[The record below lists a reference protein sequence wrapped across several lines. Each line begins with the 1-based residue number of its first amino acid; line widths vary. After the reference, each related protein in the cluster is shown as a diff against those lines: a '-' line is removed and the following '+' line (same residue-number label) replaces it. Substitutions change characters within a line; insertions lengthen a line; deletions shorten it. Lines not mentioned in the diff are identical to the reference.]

1 MSQKIKAVFHDGA
14 FVPQQPCDL
23 PEGSEVELIVEGPLT
38 LPPTEKDP
46 EERKRLL
53 RAMIERM
60 KTNPI
65 PADAP
70 RFSRDE
76 LHERR

>member
-1 MSQKIKAVFHDGA
+1 MSQRIKAVFHDGA
-14 FVPQQPCDL
+14 FIPEQPCDL
-23 PEGSEVELIVEGPLT
+23 PEGSEVELIVERPLS

-46 EERKRLL
+46 EARKRIMK
-53 RAMIERM
+53 AMIERM
-60 KTNPI
+60 KQNPI